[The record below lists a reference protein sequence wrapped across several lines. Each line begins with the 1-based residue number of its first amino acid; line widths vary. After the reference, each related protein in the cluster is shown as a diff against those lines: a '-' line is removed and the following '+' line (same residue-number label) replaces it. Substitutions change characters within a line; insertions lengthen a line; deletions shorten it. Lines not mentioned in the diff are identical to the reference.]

1 MWPHWE
7 EGRLVFS
14 PDALG
19 NLPELRMGGGAL
31 RLLDKSSQNAYH
43 MPGVRLE
50 NGNRACDFSRMG
62 KALTSVSL
70 LGGTQSG
77 QKFADPV
84 GLQWLTQGSLVPIV
98 DSKLTVFFSFLI
110 LLSLLLSIKK
120 KNHTDNLFNRVS
132 QFVQFRHP
140 SPWPQASQL
149 SLLETAK
156 AFCSSSALPANL
168 VLSRHF

>member
-1 MWPHWE
+1 M
-7 EGRLVFS
+7 FS

-84 GLQWLTQGSLVPIV
+84 GLQ
-98 DSKLTVFFSFLI
+98 
-110 LLSLLLSIKK
+110 
-120 KNHTDNLFNRVS
+120 
-132 QFVQFRHP
+132 
-140 SPWPQASQL
+140 
-149 SLLETAK
+149 
-156 AFCSSSALPANL
+156 
-168 VLSRHF
+168 

>member
-1 MWPHWE
+1 M
-7 EGRLVFS
+7 FS

-50 NGNRACDFSRMG
+50 NGNRACDFNRMG

-84 GLQWLTQGSLVPIV
+84 GLQ
-98 DSKLTVFFSFLI
+98 
-110 LLSLLLSIKK
+110 
-120 KNHTDNLFNRVS
+120 
-132 QFVQFRHP
+132 
-140 SPWPQASQL
+140 
-149 SLLETAK
+149 
-156 AFCSSSALPANL
+156 
-168 VLSRHF
+168 